1 MLRAS
6 IHEVGAIAQVMS
18 ERADPDGALRAEL
31 RGLLLSLE
39 AAGRAR
45 LPGSA
50 DALLESIVEGAARI
64 FGAAAASIAL
74 VDEAT
79 HSLEFVVAYGAGR
92 DAVVGQR
99 IPLGQGIAGYVAMS
113 GQPLAV
119 SDVQRDQRF
128 AQGFASAT
136 GYVPRSILAMPLLSG
151 ERIIGVME
159 VLDKIEAPSFGLRD
173 MELLGLFARQAAIA
187 IDQARG
193 LAHLADALVL
203 GLQRRLAE
211 PADPAATAALSELAR
226 LAQRDQAEE
235 ARAEDL
241 LALAELFRT
250 LDDLGAAERQLA
262 LHMLRAVADYAAA
275 RALAAGPGRRR

>member
-1 MLRAS
+1 MPTHDDPDASLRA
-6 IHEVGAIAQVMS
+6 Q
-18 ERADPDGALRAEL
+18 LRH
-31 RGLLLSLE
+31 LLQALE
-39 AAGRAR
+39 AAGRAVP
-45 LPGSA
+45 PGSA

-74 VDEAT
+74 VDEPT
-79 HSLEFVVAYGAGR
+79 RTLHFVVAYGAGR

-113 GQPLAV
+113 GQPLAI
-119 SDVQRDQRF
+119 SDVQRDPRF

-159 VLDKIEAPSFGLRD
+159 VLDKIAAPSFGLRD

-193 LAHLADALVL
+193 MARLTDALVL

-211 PADPAATAALSELAR
+211 TTDPSASVALGELAR
-226 LAQRDQAEE
+226 LVERDPGDDLCAD
-235 ARAEDL
+235 DL
-241 LALAELFRT
+241 LALADLFGT
-250 LDDLGAAERQLA
+250 LADLGAEERQLA
-262 LHMLRAVADYAAA
+262 LRVLHVVAEYARA
-275 RALAAGPGRRR
+275 RALAAGPALGR